1 MMREEIAK
9 ENAFLTELLNL
20 EEAPNQKTARVGQE
34 INPETLSGQPLK
46 KSIGKHEESAS
57 AKGKQLGYHPNV
69 ITRDEFELEF
79 FGSSEPEL

>member
-20 EEAPNQKTARVGQE
+20 EEAPNRKTARVGQE

-69 ITRDEFELEF
+69 ITLRFL
-79 FGSSEPEL
+79 